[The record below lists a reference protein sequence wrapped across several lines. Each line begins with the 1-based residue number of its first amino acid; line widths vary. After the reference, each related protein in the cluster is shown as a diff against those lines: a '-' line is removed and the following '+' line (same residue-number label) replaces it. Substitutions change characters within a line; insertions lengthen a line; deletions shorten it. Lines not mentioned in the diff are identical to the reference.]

1 MTQVTIYN
9 NVNGVTPIG
18 TFNMTVPLAIESET
32 RAFRDE
38 TLSLRIV
45 TNSSNAQRWNMNFGL
60 AADGGTNQTAAL
72 FSVHKATHNISQQ
85 FSVTMPQHHYVDA
98 LTDSDGNPITVTVN
112 GAVNLSTTDVTMIPT
127 TGGTTPVGRFI
138 SFAGHSKIYLVTAST
153 ETTTSIFPPLRS
165 NLADASTVNQSPVVN
180 VFYSDN
186 DDQSISYS
194 DGILSEI
201 SLSLVEAL

>member
-72 FSVHKATHNISQQ
+72 FSVHNTTKHTCLLYTSP
-85 FSVTMPQHHYVDA
+85 SPR
-98 LTDSDGNPITVTVN
+98 DS
-112 GAVNLSTTDVTMIPT
+112 
-127 TGGTTPVGRFI
+127 
-138 SFAGHSKIYLVTAST
+138 
-153 ETTTSIFPPLRS
+153 
-165 NLADASTVNQSPVVN
+165 
-180 VFYSDN
+180 
-186 DDQSISYS
+186 
-194 DGILSEI
+194 
-201 SLSLVEAL
+201 